1 MYMLKTKYDRM
12 KPYEKKKTIEL
23 YKNTNKGKEMMKRL
37 LRLNIIGTI
46 LILYAIYTFVSDIK
60 DLHWTNYLISIPLIG
75 IGLFF
80 IIMSYRLRKKV
91 LNQFAIK
98 QK

>member
-1 MYMLKTKYDRM
+1 MKTKYERM
-12 KPYEKKKTIEL
+12 KPYEKKKLVEL
-23 YKNTNKGKEMMKRL
+23 YKNTNAGKTMMMRL
-37 LRLNIIGTI
+37 LRLNIIGAI
-46 LILYAIYTFVSDIK
+46 LIIYAIYMFVSDIK
-60 DLHWTNYLISIPLIG
+60 DLDWTNYLISIPILC